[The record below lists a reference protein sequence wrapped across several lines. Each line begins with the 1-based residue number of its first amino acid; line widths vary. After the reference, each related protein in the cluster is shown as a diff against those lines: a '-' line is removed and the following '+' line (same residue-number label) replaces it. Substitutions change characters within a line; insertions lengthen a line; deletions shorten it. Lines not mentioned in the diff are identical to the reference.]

1 MWLALSS
8 HLKKKQPKN
17 ASLWKELSSNRKECN
32 YCEIPGGGALICC
45 SNSSCRCR
53 AHCDCALT
61 HGTLTL
67 EENGTLLFACDKHTE
82 PIFFCSCN
90 SPYDAAGGTMTACD
104 ECDEWFHNSCAG
116 LDVNKEVRTHTG
128 IACRVCCC
136 YADSPSFLPFFAFM
150 MMLTHSP
157 ISSVSLHVFCSLPSP
172 NYYYNNNQHSMT
184 TSCARCAL
192 ICRRSAKYPHRK
204 NGPQLR

>member
-1 MWLALSS
+1 MDEVSQLWLALSC

-17 ASLWKELSSNRKECN
+17 ASLWKELPSNRKECN
-32 YCEIPGGGALICC
+32 YCERPGGGALICC

-61 HGTLTL
+61 HGSLTL

-104 ECDEWFHNSCAG
+104 VCDEWFHNSCAG
-116 LDVNKEVRTHTG
+116 LDVNEEVRTHTG
-128 IACRVCCC
+128 IACGVVASSTRTRHTFH
-136 YADSPSFLPFFAFM
+136 PSFLPSFLSFFLCAHDDANI
-150 MMLTHSP
+150 LLP
-157 ISSVSLHVFCSLPSP
+157 PLSLYAFCSLSNPARSLLP
-172 NYYYNNNQHSMT
+172 PT
-184 TSCARCAL
+184 TTTINTA
-192 ICRRSAKYPHRK
+192 
-204 NGPQLR
+204 